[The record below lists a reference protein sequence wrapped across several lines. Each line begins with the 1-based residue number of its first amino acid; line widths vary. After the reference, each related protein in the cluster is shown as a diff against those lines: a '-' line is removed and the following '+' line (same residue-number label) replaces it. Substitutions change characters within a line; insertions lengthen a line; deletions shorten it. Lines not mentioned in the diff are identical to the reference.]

1 MATLTPTQD
10 LATWVS
16 ELRYEHLPAEVV
28 QTVRKCLLDAIGCGL
43 YGRDQACATIIA
55 DWLLA
60 GDVTPGLTGAA
71 SAWGDSLPRLRTQ
84 DAALLNGVAA
94 HSFELDDFHNAKLHP
109 GAAIIPAAVAVA
121 ESIGAGGRELL
132 TAIAAG
138 YEVMIRTSKAL
149 NPTVARLR
157 GWHLTGVCG
166 PLGAAAAAA
175 SLYSL
180 NRLQT
185 AWALGLGG
193 TQGSGLWAFN
203 ADGAMSKRFHAGR
216 AAQSGVIAAELAA
229 RGFSGPT
236 RLYEAP
242 DGSFLNAFSTDSS
255 AEVLTHNL
263 GNEFHLVTI
272 GNKPYPSCAS
282 THAYIDAAM
291 QLRERLGA
299 RVSLMNE
306 MRIGCT
312 KVVDIQCGFQYVP
325 ETSVTA
331 QMSAKYCIALTLLHG
346 IPGPA
351 HFHAPYLDDP
361 AIVRLAQS
369 IEVQHS
375 SELEALFP
383 DHLGGWIEAQVEG
396 ECVRADISDPVGS
409 QGNPM
414 GWNQI
419 ATKFRSLLVGRGDG
433 NSVGRLEAL
442 VADVENTNG
451 KQLISAMRG
460 MAADTPAFSKDLYK
474 VAV

>member
-1 MATLTPTQD
+1 MATPTLD
-10 LATWVS
+10 LAEWVS
-16 ELRYEHLPAEVV
+16 GLRYEHLPADAV
-28 QTVRKCLLDAIGCGL
+28 QTVRKCLLDTISCGL
-43 YGRDQACATIIA
+43 YGRDQPCATIIA
-55 DWLLA
+55 DWLA
-60 GDVTPGLTGAA
+60 TSSGGIGAA
-71 SAWGDSLPRLRTQ
+71 GSATAWGDSSPRLRTH
-84 DAALLNGVAA
+84 DAAMLNGIAA

-109 GAAIIPAAVAVA
+109 GAVIVPAAVAVA
-121 ESIGAGGRELL
+121 ESIGAGGKELL

-175 SLYSL
+175 SLYGL
-180 NRLQT
+180 DRLQT

-216 AAQSGVIAAELAA
+216 ASQSGVMAAELAA

-236 RLYEAP
+236 QLFEAH
-242 DGSFLNAFSTDSS
+242 DGSFLGAFSSDTSV
-255 AEVLTHNL
+255 AVLTHRL
-263 GNEFHLVTI
+263 GNEFHLVSI

-291 QLRERLGA
+291 QLRERLGN
-299 RVSLMNE
+299 RVELINE

-312 KVVDIQCGFQYVP
+312 KVVDIQCGFPYVP
-325 ETSVTA
+325 ENSVTA
-331 QMSAKYCIALTLLHG
+331 QMSTKYCIALTLLHG
-346 IPGPA
+346 TPGPA
-351 HFHAPYLDDP
+351 HFHAPYLDNP
-361 AIVRLAQS
+361 AIVKLAQS
-369 IEVQHS
+369 INVQHS

-383 DHLGGWIEAQVEG
+383 DHLGGWIEAVVEG
-396 ECVRADISDPVGS
+396 KLIRAEVSDPVGS

-414 GWNQI
+414 SWNEI
-419 ATKFRSLLVGRGDG
+419 VTKCRSLLAGGDG
-433 NSVGRLEAL
+433 NSIGKLEEL
-442 VADVENTNG
+442 VANVENANT
-451 KQLISAMRG
+451 KQLTAAMHG
-460 MAADTPAFSKDLYK
+460 LASDNAAGPEILYK